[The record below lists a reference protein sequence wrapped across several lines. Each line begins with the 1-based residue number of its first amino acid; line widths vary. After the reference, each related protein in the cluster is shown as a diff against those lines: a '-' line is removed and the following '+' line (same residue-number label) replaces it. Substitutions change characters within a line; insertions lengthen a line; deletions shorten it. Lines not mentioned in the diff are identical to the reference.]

1 MMQQATHVWDADGH
15 LLHAMTYAEDN
26 RLATYNGHAVIHD
39 ADGNMIHGPLQGDMA
54 EFLYDSRNR
63 LIRAGNHVYRYD
75 AEDRRIAQ
83 LVEGTEI
90 RYVIDPEAY
99 YSQLLMEA
107 DDQGNPIAYYIYG
120 HGLIARVDA
129 EGAYQTYHYDRRGST
144 VALTDLA
151 GHVTDR
157 YTYGI
162 YGELLNAEG
171 ETKQPFLYNSRD
183 GVMTDDNGL
192 YYMRARYYHPELKR
206 FINRDV
212 VPGIIAEAQT
222 LNRYAYVNG
231 NPISYV
237 DPFGLA
243 RAGDLTFLEKSA
255 YFLRGAGMAAYESVI
270 GIGEMIYYWEDT
282 LAGLEYVI
290 KNPGE
295 AGIAIVQGIQAAY
308 RKIVEGDA
316 KVRSET
322 IGSIVG
328 EVVNPLGRIKQLA
341 MLSKTSKLPSTGKLE
356 INPQFS
362 LEPAFATGGPS
373 QRRLNFNL
381 QFFKSN
387 NTSSG
392 SGNISEGKGKGTN
405 NPKVK
410 EAIEYGNKM
419 HKEFDYG
426 PGINIVTASA
436 LIAEIGDINRF
447 PNQNKLARY
456 AGVSQSLS
464 GRVAL
469 GAQGKADKAIVNST
483 ACSMN

>member
-212 VPGIIAEAQT
+212 VPGTIAEAQT

-255 YFLRGAGMAAYESVI
+255 YFLRDFVRFRECSRTGCKYKHYIDG
-270 GIGEMIYYWEDT
+270 
-282 LAGLEYVI
+282 
-290 KNPGE
+290 
-295 AGIAIVQGIQAAY
+295 Y
-308 RKIVEGDA
+308 R
-316 KVRSET
+316 
-322 IGSIVG
+322 
-328 EVVNPLGRIKQLA
+328 
-341 MLSKTSKLPSTGKLE
+341 
-356 INPQFS
+356 
-362 LEPAFATGGPS
+362 
-373 QRRLNFNL
+373 
-381 QFFKSN
+381 
-387 NTSSG
+387 
-392 SGNISEGKGKGTN
+392 
-405 NPKVK
+405 
-410 EAIEYGNKM
+410 
-419 HKEFDYG
+419 
-426 PGINIVTASA
+426 
-436 LIAEIGDINRF
+436 
-447 PNQNKLARY
+447 
-456 AGVSQSLS
+456 
-464 GRVAL
+464 
-469 GAQGKADKAIVNST
+469 
-483 ACSMN
+483 